1 MYNDLKKGEKEK
13 SQLTA
18 LVNSLQKEAT
28 AKDLLVKKGKS
39 EIEKLRVTLRNKEN
53 ELATI
58 STKVFSVIWVK
69 VDLLHNPKFVLIV
82 LKYTPTQRF
91 A

>member
-1 MYNDLKKGEKEK
+1 MYNDLKKSEKEK

-58 STKVFSVIWVK
+58 SAKVSFCYMSKIRRLV
-69 VDLLHNPKFVLIV
+69 
-82 LKYTPTQRF
+82 
-91 A
+91 